1 MKEKWLIKLLN
12 ANDAEFLANNDIICK
27 LSLFLND
34 NLKKVNLMDENTKEI
49 VEAIKLLD
57 SKLELKDIHT
67 ILGLLAQQ
75 LNNINKTL
83 ETIASK

>member
-1 MKEKWLIKLLN
+1 
-12 ANDAEFLANNDIICK
+12 
-27 LSLFLND
+27 
-34 NLKKVNLMDENTKEI
+34 MDENTKEI

-67 ILGLLAQQ
+67 ILGVIAQQ

-83 ETIASK
+83 ETVESKWHLHSFLN